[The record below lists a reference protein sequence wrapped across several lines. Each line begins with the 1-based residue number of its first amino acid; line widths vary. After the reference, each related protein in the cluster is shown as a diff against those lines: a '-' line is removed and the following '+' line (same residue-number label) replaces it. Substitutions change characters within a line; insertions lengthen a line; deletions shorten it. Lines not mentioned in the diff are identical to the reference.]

1 MTLAT
6 IGNPADFIGAQR
18 TAELVGRNEEMRRI
32 TALLATARNLPRVI
46 AVTADGGIGKTR
58 LVQEALAQANAQGSL
73 DVATELIDL
82 YHMPTHTEN
91 GLADAIYRV
100 LRPDDKRLANYGKER
115 RQLQRLRLTGEVA
128 GVEEQ
133 RQKALKAF
141 DDDMTNLAKAR
152 PLVLALDTA
161 ECLVYDRALRPT
173 DPHQI
178 AQAFTWLCER
188 LPLWRNVTLL
198 FAGRPAVLPLL
209 DQMERIYRLNV
220 ERVLLPPLNS
230 DACVQYFTAVEAVAR
245 AAGNVTRADFLAR
258 LPEEEQRRAG
268 RLAEG
273 RPVLLALLV
282 DLLTA
287 ASASAMKGLL
297 DQVEESAQAETPGK
311 LRHRLEAALIK
322 RLKEAPGRLG
332 DTVEMLG
339 RARKGVDR
347 ELAGKLLGIPEQ
359 YEREAFLRLDEVSR
373 LSFVKVRPEGE
384 RVFLHDE
391 MYDILERALYQ
402 APEDEVAA
410 ASARDT
416 IFKYYQARIDA
427 MAAKLAKFW
436 EPVEMEGVGRINL
449 EDLTQLTGE
458 RADLMA
464 EMLYYRLRQ
473 APNRGL
479 LRYYRYM
486 HEAILS
492 GDVLFDMQL
501 QAELMA
507 FLGEANHEI
516 SDADRRLA
524 YGLVAIHPVL
534 RLWANQDY
542 HTIMA
547 TAAQIRKTE
556 EGALSRAA
564 PHAAAIMDAWLAYA
578 LVYQGTESAM
588 ADAEQSLRQ
597 TIARL
602 EAWEQAPQPDDLPQ
616 TDVTAWLSKAMRAF
630 ALRVRGYLEWG
641 RGRMGAA
648 IDLSSQAA
656 QLWRELNLAV
666 ERATTLNDMGFAM
679 SEEGLYADARAL
691 VEDALDIRRGLGP
704 RSPVALSLNT
714 LALIEIHEGNY
725 HKASD
730 LANRALA
737 IFRALNDDRG
747 TGLALIA
754 LSEATRRALD
764 DLPESQ
770 HEARV
775 ALLRK
780 ARDHAREAADIFQGL
795 GEKIRQ
801 AEALLE
807 VGCACRDW
815 VELLVKRQSL
825 ADSRDALIEESKHAL
840 WQAYT
845 TAAGVFPRYQLD
857 AMVDLAWL
865 GLYAAREE
873 IRSEAE
879 RTAEALIGEEYRLQP
894 GQPRPAIVDQDAE
907 QKVLW
912 PEIGKLYA
920 QRGHQQFQQYVSVK
934 EETARDRQLLRRAAE
949 NYWLG
954 LQYSIFY
961 TEDYH
966 NLRREKDR
974 IYRALKQLR
983 EGELRVVR
991 ETILAMEKQY
1001 GYHDENKSDFRKFL
1015 VNRALWS

>member
-1 MTLAT
+1 MMFAT
-6 IGNPADFIGAQR
+6 TRNPTDFVGAQR
-18 TAELVGRNEEMRRI
+18 TADLVGRDEEMRRI

-58 LVQEALAQANAQGSL
+58 LLQEAVARASAQGSF
-73 DVATELIDL
+73 DVATGLIDL

-91 GLADAIYRV
+91 GLADAIHRV
-100 LRPDDKRLANYGKER
+100 LRPDDKRFADYGKER
-115 RQLQRLRLTGEVA
+115 RQLQQLRLTGEVA

-141 DDDMTNLAKAR
+141 DDDMTSLAKTR
-152 PLVLALDTA
+152 PVVLALDTA
-161 ECLVYDRALRPT
+161 ECLVYDRALHPT
-173 DPHQI
+173 NPRQI
-178 AQAFTWLCER
+178 AQAFTWLCTH
-188 LPLWRNVTLL
+188 LTVWRNVIVL

-209 DQMERIYRLNV
+209 NQMERIYRLNV
-220 ERVLLPPLNS
+220 ERVTLPPLES
-230 DACVQYFTAVEAVAR
+230 DACVHYFTAVEAVTR
-245 AAGNVTRADFLAR
+245 AAGDVTRADFLAR
-258 LPEEEQRRAG
+258 LPEEERRRAG

-282 DLLTA
+282 DLLSN
-287 ASASAMKGLL
+287 ASVTTIKGLF
-297 DQVEESAQAETPGK
+297 DQVEEIAQADAHGS
-311 LRHRLEAALIK
+311 LRHQLEAALIR
-322 RLKEAPGRLG
+322 RLKEAPGQIG

-347 ELAGKLLGIPEQ
+347 ELAGKLLGIRTQ
-359 YEREAFLRLDEVSR
+359 YEREAFLRLNEVKPM
-373 LSFVKVRPEGE
+373 SFVKVRPEDE

-402 APEDEVAA
+402 TPEDEVAA

-416 IFKYYQARIDA
+416 IFKHYQERIDA
-427 MAAKLAKFW
+427 MAARLSKFW
-436 EPVEMEGVGRINL
+436 EPVEMEGFGRIDL
-449 EDLTQLTGE
+449 EELVQLTSE
-458 RADLMA
+458 RTDLLV

-473 APNRGL
+473 RPDRGL

-486 HEAILS
+486 HEAIHS

-501 QAELMA
+501 QAEVMA
-507 FLGEANHEI
+507 FLGEQGDKIGEI
-516 SDADRRLA
+516 NRRLA
-524 YGLVAIHPVL
+524 HGLLAIHPVL

-542 HTIMA
+542 HTTTA
-547 TAAQIRKTE
+547 AAAQIRMTE
-556 EGALSRAA
+556 EETLNGAA

-578 LVYQGTESAM
+578 LVYQGSESAM
-588 ADAEQSLRQ
+588 SAAEQSLLQ
-597 TIARL
+597 TLARL
-602 EAWEQAPQPDDLPQ
+602 ATWEEQPQPGDLPH
-616 TDVTAWLSKAMRAF
+616 TDVTKWLSKAMRAF
-630 ALRVRGYLEWG
+630 ALRILGYLEWG
-641 RGRMGAA
+641 RGKMGAA
-648 IDLSSQAA
+648 IERSSQAA

-714 LALIEIHEGNY
+714 LALIEIHEGHY
-725 HKASD
+725 HKAID

-737 IFRALNDDRG
+737 IFRALRDERG
-747 TGLALIA
+747 IGLALIA
-754 LSEATRRALD
+754 LSEATRRSID

-770 HEARV
+770 YEGRV
-775 ALLRK
+775 AQLRK
-780 ARDHAREAADIFQGL
+780 ARDHAREAADIFQNL

-815 VELLVKRQSL
+815 VEQLVKRQSL
-825 ADSRDALIEESKHAL
+825 ADSRDALIEESEKAL
-840 WQAYT
+840 WQTYET
-845 TAAGVFPRYQLD
+845 TAGVFPRYQLD
-857 AMVDLAWL
+857 AMVVLAWL
-865 GLYAAREE
+865 GLYAGRED
-873 IRSEAE
+873 IRSKAE
-879 RTAEALIGEEYRLQP
+879 RTAEALIGDDYRLRP
-894 GQPRPAIVDQDAE
+894 GQPKPAIVDQDAE

-920 QRGHQQFQQYVSVK
+920 QRGHQLFARYIK
-934 EETARDRQLLRRAAE
+934 EENEEDRDRAVLQQLAQ

-974 IYRALKQLR
+974 IYRALKKLTDR
-983 EGELRVVR
+983 ELNVVR
-991 ETILAMEKQY
+991 ETIRAMEQLY
-1001 GYHDENKSDFRKFL
+1001 GYDDKNKSDFRTFL
-1015 VNRALWS
+1015 ENRALWS